1 MYVLLL
7 VRSEIMKLNIDV
19 SCRFINNTEEN
30 ENSLADCNNEETVL
44 SDIKEVKTTEF
55 KNNND

>member
-1 MYVLLL
+1 
-7 VRSEIMKLNIDV
+7 MKLNIDV